1 MDERHRAMLVF
12 FLLCFIGDM
21 PAEGHSL
28 DVCATCHAN
37 ATCDDK
43 LDGSG
48 KVCNCKYGFVGNGRT
63 FCQDKDECQIGA
75 SRICG
80 HHTTCHNTY
89 GSYYCKCLSGYSPS
103 NNMDVFIPND
113 GTHCQDV
120 DECRMT
126 GLCGEGGQCRNL
138 EGSVD
143 CSCRLGY
150 QVHNGAEPFHPYE
163 DRASCKVVDCGQRTS
178 VDDTVLLSV
187 TGTTYGSVA
196 MFVCDE
202 GLVWRSGDNSSVCGA
217 DGLWRGAD
225 MVCEE
230 VDCGSPPALP
240 HSLMLWNKSSRMGTE
255 VLYQCNSGYHNVGKG
270 NVSICT
276 PAGQWEK
283 PSVLCQET
291 LCGSP
296 PIIESTEQVWDS
308 NSTPGSTVL
317 YVCKKGFYNKG
328 GHNVSICNEDGQWTP
343 TTLFCREILC
353 GDPPIL
359 PHTGQVWNG
368 SSTAGS
374 TLTYYCKIGFYHNE
388 GNNMSLCTINGYWT
402 KPNISCKEV
411 DCGEP
416 PPIPHSVILW
426 DNISTVGS
434 QVVYQC
440 NSGYGRVGE
449 GNVSVCTASGEW
461 DGASL
466 LCQEINCQ
474 EPVFKPHAKMLWDGT
489 SHIGS
494 VVHYQCEEGYYTGS
508 LRNYSVCGENGLWED
523 IDLCCEEVSCGPPLT
538 LTHTNLRWDGTS
550 RPGSVVLY
558 ECTEG
563 FYQERET
570 NISTCLLSGQW
581 GEVSVKCKAKC
592 GPAPFLA
599 NSEVMWHNRSVV
611 IHRCVDGYHSWRG
624 SNVSVCGSSG
634 VWQTATLRCIE
645 ILCGDPPILP
655 HTGQVWNGSSTA
667 GSTLTY
673 YCKIGFYHNEGNN
686 MSLCTINGYWTKPN
700 ISCKEVDCG
709 EPPPIPHS
717 VMLWGNIS
725 TVGSQVVYQCNSGYG
740 RVGEGNVSVCTASGE
755 WDGASLLCQE
765 INCQEPVFKPHAKM
779 LWDGTSHIGSV
790 VHYQCEEGY
799 YTRSLRNYSVCGEN
813 GLWEDIDLCCEEV
826 SCGPPLTLPHTNLR
840 WDGTSRPG
848 SVVLYECTE
857 GFYQERETNI
867 STCLLSGQW
876 GEVSVKCKAKCGPV
890 PFLANSEVI
899 WHNRSMVIHRCVDGY
914 HSWRGSNVSVC
925 GSSGVWQT
933 ATLRCIEVSC
943 GPPLTLPHTNLRW
956 DGTSRPGSVVL
967 YECTEGFYQ
976 ERETNIS
983 TCLLSGQWGEV
994 SVKCKAKCGPV
1005 PFLAN
1010 SEVIWHNRS
1019 MVIHRCVDGYH
1030 SWRGSNVS
1038 VCGSSGVWQTATLRC
1053 IEIKPPV
1060 SHLVVLN
1067 EKCLHWRA
1075 EKHEEDTEV
1084 YKVTYIG
1091 SRDYQSSFH
1100 DTRKQFLSSKADQ
1113 LELCLNLL
1121 PVTNYSISIIAV
1133 SSRFT
1138 ITITTNT
1145 SLPVPPAPVVY
1156 YREFETPVPNLRLRR
1171 SPNTLDPISLY
1182 QVFVLPVEGITMFD
1196 CSSPASSG
1204 PSSEIKSSTEYIT
1217 AQIDVRH
1224 VGTEMNFTVG
1234 DGLDYGG
1241 FFNAPLENGR
1251 NYYIILRAV
1260 SQWKSALKSSCVLW
1274 AKVRDT
1280 SYVLRVSSLV
1290 AAASIGLVALVI
1302 LGRYSFTWY
1311 GGWYNTVYYTP
1322 C

>member
-283 PSVLCQET
+283 PSVLCQGTPIYSFFFFLSLHFNFLSRVNRKGIINLNPGVHVTWLWFMLFPVET

-634 VWQTATLRCIE
+634 VWQTATLRCI
-645 ILCGDPPILP
+645 
-655 HTGQVWNGSSTA
+655 
-667 GSTLTY
+667 
-673 YCKIGFYHNEGNN
+673 
-686 MSLCTINGYWTKPN
+686 
-700 ISCKEVDCG
+700 
-709 EPPPIPHS
+709 
-717 VMLWGNIS
+717 
-725 TVGSQVVYQCNSGYG
+725 
-740 RVGEGNVSVCTASGE
+740 
-755 WDGASLLCQE
+755 
-765 INCQEPVFKPHAKM
+765 
-779 LWDGTSHIGSV
+779 
-790 VHYQCEEGY
+790 
-799 YTRSLRNYSVCGEN
+799 
-813 GLWEDIDLCCEEV
+813 
-826 SCGPPLTLPHTNLR
+826 
-840 WDGTSRPG
+840 
-848 SVVLYECTE
+848 
-857 GFYQERETNI
+857 
-867 STCLLSGQW
+867 
-876 GEVSVKCKAKCGPV
+876 AKCGPV